1 MEANMPRKKV
11 IEDLQVQTLKN
22 IMKLPKSTPTIA
34 VLGETGHMRMKHRI
48 HKRQLN
54 YIYKVENMVIN
65 GLKRYYTIL
74 KQNIFT
80 KNIRT

>member
-1 MEANMPRKKV
+1 
-11 IEDLQVQTLKN
+11 
-22 IMKLPKSTPTIA
+22 MKLPKSTPT
-34 VLGETGHMRMKHRI
+34 TGHMRMKHRI